1 MSIKIIICDDDSLI
15 RESLKVL
22 LPLKGDIEVVGE
34 GENGEDAID
43 LCNENQVDVALID
56 IRMPKINGVEAVK
69 QIVNTTETKCLILT
83 TFDEEDYINE
93 ALEYGAK
100 GYILK
105 NNSPEQIV
113 NSIISVYNNTIVMN
127 ENILNKI
134 HSNKTD
140 QPKFTK
146 FDFTDREKEIIKAVS
161 EGLSNKEISKKLFI
175 SEGTVRN
182 YITNI
187 LDKTELEHRT
197 AIAVNYLK
205 GNL

>member
-15 RESLKVL
+15 RESLKIL
-22 LPLKGDIEVVGE
+22 LPLKGDIEVIGE
-34 GENGEDAID
+34 GENGQDAID
-43 LCNENQVDVALID
+43 LCNQNKVDVALID
-56 IRMPKINGVEAVK
+56 IRMPKVNGVEAVK
-69 QIVNTTETKCLILT
+69 QIVNNTDTKCLILT

-113 NSIISVYNNTIVMN
+113 NSIVSVYNNTIVMN

-134 HSNKTD
+134 HSNNTD